1 MSLGNQNIHTR
12 EGDYN
17 STSVEDSEQREGE
30 PMMKIIM
37 KNLELYNTLNM
48 S

>member
-1 MSLGNQNIHTR
+1 MSLSNENIHTR

-30 PMMKIIM
+30 PMMKMIM
-37 KNLELYNTLNM
+37 KKI
-48 S
+48 